1 MMKDIIREVSKDIA
15 KEIITRPNFDL
26 EEISGIINF
35 RLNESMLEILLSNV
49 SLAESNYLKLVFEQ
63 SNNKIGS
70 KNYVELGYK
79 LAIAKHKKSVA
90 NRALNNVKS
99 KTKLGIVLNYI
110 KEKYTEI
117 NMSDIYDLM
126 DESEV
131 NNG

>member
-1 MMKDIIREVSKDIA
+1 
-15 KEIITRPNFDL
+15 
-26 EEISGIINF
+26 
-35 RLNESMLEILLSNV
+35 MLVTVCALFSR
-49 SLAESNYLKLVFEQ
+49 
-63 SNNKIGS
+63 NNKIGS

-110 KEKYTEI
+110 KEKYPEI